1 MVNTPYSMLFLKGDI
16 TMLDMEAMCD
26 RIDSITED
34 KEFVQALREAE
45 NISDFKGAVNE
56 KIIDLLVQHQAASKK
71 NGKNN
76 LMIKKID
83 QVEDEIISII
93 DSLIYDDEE

>member
-1 MVNTPYSMLFLKGDI
+1 
-16 TMLDMEAMCD
+16 MLDMEAMCD

-45 NISDFKGAVNE
+45 NISDFKSAVNE

-93 DSLIYDDEE
+93 DALIYDEEE

>member
-1 MVNTPYSMLFLKGDI
+1 MKGDI

-45 NISDFKGAVNE
+45 NISNFKSAVNE

-83 QVEDEIISII
+83 KVEDEIISIV
-93 DSLIYDDEE
+93 DALISDEDE

>member
-1 MVNTPYSMLFLKGDI
+1 
-16 TMLDMEAMCD
+16 MLDMEAMCD

-34 KEFVQALREAE
+34 KEFVQALREADS
-45 NISDFKGAVNE
+45 ISDFRGAVNE
-56 KIIDLLVQHQAASKK
+56 KIVDLLVQHQAASKK

-83 QVEDEIISII
+83 QVEDEIINII
-93 DSLIYDDEE
+93 DALMYDDEE

>member
-1 MVNTPYSMLFLKGDI
+1 
-16 TMLDMEAMCD
+16 MLDMEAMCD

-45 NISDFKGAVNE
+45 NISNFKSAVNE

-83 QVEDEIISII
+83 KVEDEIISIV
-93 DSLIYDDEE
+93 DALISDEDE

>member
-1 MVNTPYSMLFLKGDI
+1 
-16 TMLDMEAMCD
+16 MLDMEAMCD

-56 KIIDLLVQHQAASKK
+56 KIVDLLVQHQAASKK
-71 NGKNN
+71 NGRNN

-93 DSLIYDDEE
+93 DALISDEEE

>member
-1 MVNTPYSMLFLKGDI
+1 
-16 TMLDMEAMCD
+16 MLDMEAMCD

-45 NISDFKGAVNE
+45 NISDFKGAINE
-56 KIIDLLVQHQAASKK
+56 KIVDLLVQHQAASKK
-71 NGKNN
+71 NGKSN

>member
-1 MVNTPYSMLFLKGDI
+1 
-16 TMLDMEAMCD
+16 MLDMEAMCD

-34 KEFVQALREAE
+34 KEFVQALREADS
-45 NISDFKGAVNE
+45 ISDFKGAVNE
-56 KIIDLLVQHQAASKK
+56 KIVDLLVQHQAASKK
-71 NGKNN
+71 NGRNN

-93 DSLIYDDEE
+93 DALISDEEE

>member
-45 NISDFKGAVNE
+45 NISDFKGAINE
-56 KIIDLLVQHQAASKK
+56 KIVDLLVQHQAASKK
-71 NGKNN
+71 NGRNN